1 MTEITE
7 EIETIIQEVE
17 PTIENKFNHLQ
28 DLTNKDLTKKS
39 FSGLE
44 ISDFSFEGSILH
56 MCDFKDT
63 KLINVS
69 FKGCSLSDCDF
80 RNSEL
85 IGCDFTDIIGGK
97 FNLKCAG
104 LTECKIKISD
114 IEKSDF
120 RGATFKF
127 IDDSQT
133 YQEDAIRS
141 LTDSTGGDI
150 IKLKTLSI
158 PTDAD
163 IPVQIE

>member
-44 ISDFSFEGSILH
+44 ISNFSFEGSILH

-69 FKGCSLSDCDF
+69 FNGCSLSDCDF

-85 IGCDFTDIIGGK
+85 ISCDFTDIIGSK
-97 FNLKCAG
+97 FNLKGAQ

-114 IEKSDF
+114 IEKTDF

-127 IDDSQT
+127 IDDDKT
-133 YQEDAIRS
+133 YND
-141 LTDSTGGDI
+141 GDI
-150 IKLKTLSI
+150 IELKTIYI